1 MLFTKIGHLSGQLFV
16 HTFKTWSLTVLNS
29 FVQKENTPMLLSL
42 DNKQI
47 PVYKINKALNSSV
60 KWHIQKKKTPKLP
73 TLLAILFKNS
83 SPLSSCQQILIW
95 IRKAE
100 NSRLTDDDLAEL
112 EENIKTKLNNDLELK
127 MRKDY
132 KLVY

>member
-1 MLFTKIGHLSGQLFV
+1 MLFTKIGHSSGQLFV

-60 KWHIQKKKTPKLP
+60 KWHIKKKRRRNSLHCWQYSLK
-73 TLLAILFKNS
+73 ILRHHQAAN
-83 SPLSSCQQILIW
+83 IIW
-95 IRKAE
+95 ITKAD
-100 NSRLTDDDLAEL
+100 NSRLTDDDLAEF
-112 EENIKTKLNNDLELK
+112 EENIKTKLNNDFELK